1 MDFSKDNYVIVEVI
15 PTHSKSDKGFIAQLS
30 ALKLNGIVLED
41 RFDYRVADELIENK
55 DLLNMISYDKKD
67 FKYVNDKGEI
77 FEKFIDWIGDYPLI
91 LIDNTY
97 TLDYLRDIKNKKE
110 LIYPYL
116 NIEYTQDVFSK
127 IIERYNLEDSNYL
140 VDLVYEAIIYE
151 MNNNDK

>member
-151 MNNNDK
+151 MNHHDK

>member
-151 MNNNDK
+151 MNNHDK